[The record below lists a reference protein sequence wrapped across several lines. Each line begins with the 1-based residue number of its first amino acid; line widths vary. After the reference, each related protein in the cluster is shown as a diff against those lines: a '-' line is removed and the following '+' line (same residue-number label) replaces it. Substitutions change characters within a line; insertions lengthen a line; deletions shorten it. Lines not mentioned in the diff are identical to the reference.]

1 MEPFKLTETPF
12 VYFTIPQW
20 EKLNRSL
27 RVGFSSRHGGESNHP
42 FHSMNLAL
50 HVGDNLESVIKNRKK
65 LMNEIGFSFD
75 AWTAAD
81 QVHGNNIAI
90 IKKEDK
96 GKGREELNSAIQNTD
111 GIVTNEQDILLTSY
125 YADCTPLF
133 FFDPIKKVIGLA
145 HAGWKGTVLKI
156 GAKMVETFVND
167 FGSKVEDILI
177 TIGPAIDQC
186 CYEVNDQVINPLRN
200 SLSLIP
206 VEMVVDKK
214 NGHYDLNLKKVN
226 VQILMEAG
234 ILPNHIEISTYC
246 TSCDNHLFFSH
257 RKEKGN
263 TGRMAAWI
271 GFRKDE

>member
-27 RVGFSSRHGGESNHP
+27 RVGFSSRHGGESVQP
-42 FHSMNLAL
+42 FNSMNLAL

-65 LMNEIGFSFD
+65 LINEIGFSFD

-96 GKGREELNSAIQNTD
+96 GKGREELDTAIQNTD

-133 FFDPIKKVIGLA
+133 FFDPTKNVIGLA

-156 GAKMVETFVND
+156 GAKMVETFVKE

-177 TIGPAIDQC
+177 TVGPAIDQC
-186 CYEVNDQVINPLRN
+186 CYEVNDKVINPLRK
-200 SLSLIP
+200 SLSFIP
-206 VEMVVDKK
+206 VEMVLDKK

-226 VQILMEAG
+226 AQILIEAG
-234 ILPNHIEISTYC
+234 ILPHHIEISTYC